1 VWASERQASGNTD
14 PVIISL
20 ETQRQIAEWVNDPLT
35 LTGTFVFTVIMV
47 ALVILS
53 SVRPV
58 KDSSMSFLTFIPAYT
73 VAFVIV
79 APIALVVYLTHF
91 FDVWGVGI
99 AFISSFST
107 LIAVKYILD
116 LWMASGSPGSA
127 LSSTVP
133 EPSAPA
139 PPTPDRH
146 LIEVSV

>member
-79 APIALVVYLTHF
+79 TPPAIIVYLTHF
-91 FDVWGVGI
+91 STVWGVGI
-99 AFISSFST
+99 GIIASFST

-116 LWMASGSPGSA
+116 LWMTSDSSDTA
-127 LSSTVP
+127 LSSSEP
-133 EPSAPA
+133 EAHEPS
-139 PPTPDRH
+139 PPTSGLH
-146 LIEVSV
+146 LIETMA